1 MVWTV
6 GGDVTVSPNS
16 TFELSVNEN
25 LIIFYDSMEIRTW
38 MNNTINMSVVG
49 SSLFDNENLI
59 LHDNG

>member
-1 MVWTV
+1 
-6 GGDVTVSPNS
+6 VTVSPNS

-49 SSLFDNENLI
+49 ASLFDNENLI